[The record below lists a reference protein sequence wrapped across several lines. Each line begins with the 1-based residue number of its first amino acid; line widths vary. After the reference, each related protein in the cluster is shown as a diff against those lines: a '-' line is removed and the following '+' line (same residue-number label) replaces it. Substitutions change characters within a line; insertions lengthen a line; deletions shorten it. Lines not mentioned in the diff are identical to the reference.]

1 MSAARLADERLP
13 VNRDPAFSSATTLL
27 RALRARRIGSLE
39 LLDHYLARIALHNP
53 ALNAIVVT
61 RVEAARKAAK
71 ARDRASRSNVVTG
84 ALHGL
89 PMTVKESFDV
99 TGLPSTWGMPSLR
112 ANLAQR
118 NAAAVDRLEGAGAVI
133 FGKTNIPVMLADWQ
147 SYNPVYGTTV
157 NPWDATRTPGGS
169 SGGAAA
175 ALAAGL
181 TSLDIGSDIGGS
193 IRNPAHCCG
202 VYGHKPTY
210 GLVPTAGH
218 AMPGSLFPVD
228 INVTGPLARS
238 AADLELAFKVL
249 AGPDATQ
256 ARSWSLNLKPAR
268 QKSLAEFRVAVVTD
282 SVVAPVDGRIRGELD
297 ALAGFLSKSKVRVSR
312 TARPALPEAEVY
324 TLYIHL
330 LRAATS
336 AIQND
341 PASLQQAIA
350 AAARLHADDHSY
362 QAEQL
367 RGNTMRHR
375 DWIVASNRR
384 HVLMQAWTDFFGS
397 HDLLLCPAAPVVA
410 FPHDHKGER
419 ATRVIEVDGK
429 PRSVNEHLFW
439 AGYSGVFY
447 LPSTV
452 APIGRSPEGLPIGV
466 QIIGPP
472 GADLACIRFAR
483 LLEQAYHRFEAPPGF
498 AT

>member
-1 MSAARLADERLP
+1 M
-13 VNRDPAFSSATTLL
+13 NRNPAFASAGALL
-27 RALRARRIGSLE
+27 RDLRARRIGSLE
-39 LLDHYLARIALHNP
+39 LLDHYLARVARHNP
-53 ALNAIVVT
+53 ALNAVVVT
-61 RVEAARKAAK
+61 NIDAARKAAK
-71 ARDRASRSNVVTG
+71 ARDRAVRRHAAAG
-84 ALHGL
+84 PLHGL

-99 TGLPSTWGMPSLR
+99 AGLPSTWGLPALR
-112 ANLAQR
+112 GNVAQR
-118 NAAAVDRLEGAGAVI
+118 NAAAVDRLEAAGAVI
-133 FGKTNIPVMLADWQ
+133 FGKTNVPVMLADWQ

-157 NPWDATRTPGGS
+157 NPWDRARTPGGS

-181 TSLDIGSDIGGS
+181 TTLEIGSDIGGS

-218 AMPGSLFPVD
+218 AMPGSLFPLD
-228 INVTGPLARS
+228 INVAGPLARS

-256 ARSWSLNLKPAR
+256 ARSWSLNLRPAR
-268 QKSLAEFRVAVVTD
+268 HTALADFRVAVVTD
-282 SVVAPVDGRIRGELD
+282 SAVAPVDRRVRTALE
-297 ALAGFLSKSKVRVSR
+297 ALAQFLSRSGVRLSR

-341 PASLQQAIA
+341 PASLRQAID
-350 AAARLHADDHSY
+350 AAARLRADDHRY

-375 DWIVASNRR
+375 DWLVASNRR
-384 HVLMQAWTDFFGS
+384 HTLMAAWTDFFGS
-397 HDLLLCPAAPVVA
+397 HDLLLCPVAPVVA
-410 FPHDHKGER
+410 FPHDHAGER
-419 ATRVIEVDGK
+419 ATRMVLVDGRE
-429 PRSVNEHLFW
+429 RSVNEHLFW
-439 AGYSGVFY
+439 AGYSGMFY

-472 GADLACIRFAR
+472 GADFACMRFAR
-483 LLEQAYHRFEAPPGF
+483 LLEQAYYRFSAPPDF
-498 AT
+498 DD

>member
-1 MSAARLADERLP
+1 MS
-13 VNRDPAFSSATTLL
+13 RDTAFSSATLLL

-39 LLDHYLARIALHNP
+39 LLDHYLERVARYNP
-53 ALNAIVVT
+53 ALNAVVVT
-61 RVEAARKAAK
+61 NIEAARKAAK
-71 ARDRASRSNVVTG
+71 ARDRASRNQTATG
-84 ALHGL
+84 VLHGL

-99 TGLPSTWGMPSLR
+99 AGLPSTWGMPALR
-112 ANLAQR
+112 RNLAPR
-118 NAAAVDRLEGAGAVI
+118 NAAAVDRLEGAGAIV
-133 FGKTNIPVMLADWQ
+133 FGKTNVPVMLADWQ

-157 NPWDATRTPGGS
+157 NPWDATRSPGGS

-181 TSLDIGSDIGGS
+181 TSLEIGSDIGGS

-228 INVTGPLARS
+228 INVAGPLARS
-238 AADLELAFKVL
+238 AADLELALKVL

-256 ARSWSLNLKPAR
+256 ARSWALKLAPAR
-268 QKSLAEFRVAVVTD
+268 QKSLADFRVAVVTD
-282 SVVAPVDGRIRGELD
+282 STVARVDTRIRTELD

-312 TARPALPEAEVY
+312 SARPDLPEAEVY
-324 TLYIHL
+324 TLYVHL

-341 PASLQQAIA
+341 PASLEQAIDA
-350 AAARLHADDHSY
+350 AAHLRVDDHSY

-397 HDLLLCPAAPVVA
+397 HDLLLCPAAPVIA

-419 ATRVIEVDGK
+419 STRMVEVDGRL
-429 PRSVNEHLFW
+429 RSVNEHLFW

-466 QIIGPP
+466 QIVGPP

-483 LLEQAYHRFEAPPGF
+483 LLEQAYYRFEAPPGF
-498 AT
+498 AN